1 MLLASSTA
9 TVLITIPIT
18 MEYRNQ
24 NISKKRKYTCEDE
37 EVEENEVP
45 DKNIYI
51 INNHLYFCADI
62 TPKTSFALCKYLR
75 SLEVKLKMEQLTV
88 SCGGKPEIYLHIT
101 TNGGCIYSAFSIIDC
116 FKSLSIPVNTVID
129 SNVSSAGTIISIHGA
144 KRYICENSYV
154 LIHELRSGCWGKL
167 AYIDD
172 TYKNCLKIQEHI
184 NQIYLDK
191 TKITKKYLKEILVKD
206 LELNADECI
215 RMGIADDI
223 YVAN

>member
-1 MLLASSTA
+1 MASKYIYSA
-9 TVLITIPIT
+9 NAVNSI
-18 MEYRNQ
+18 
-24 NISKKRKYTCEDE
+24 KKRKYTCEE
-37 EVEENEVP
+37 EEAEETEVP
-45 DKNIYI
+45 EKNIYI
-51 INNHLYFCADI
+51 INNHLYFSADI
-62 TPKTSFALCKYLR
+62 TPKTAFTLCKYLR
-75 SLEVKLKMEQLTV
+75 SLEIKLKMDCI
-88 SCGGKPEIYLHIT
+88 SMGAYGGKPEIYLHLT

-129 SNVSSAGTIISIHGA
+129 SNVSSAGTIISIHGH
-144 KRYICENSYV
+144 KRYICNNSYV

-215 RMGIADDI
+215 HMGIADEI
-223 YVAN
+223 YIPK

>member
-1 MLLASSTA
+1 MEHKYMR
-9 TVLITIPIT
+9 PI
-18 MEYRNQ
+18 
-24 NISKKRKYTCEDE
+24 KKRKYTCEDE
-37 EVEENEVP
+37 EEEENTQQQ

-62 TPKTSFALCKYLR
+62 TPKTAFSLCKYLR
-75 SLEVKLKMEQLTV
+75 SLEIRLRMEAAATG
-88 SCGGKPEIYLHIT
+88 SSPPPDIYLHIT

-116 FKSLSIPVNTVID
+116 FNSLSIPVNTVID

-144 KRYICENSYV
+144 KRYICDNSYV

-215 RMGIADDI
+215 RMGIADEI
-223 YVAN
+223 YIGNRENRASKARL

>member
-1 MLLASSTA
+1 MDHK
-9 TVLITIPIT
+9 
-18 MEYRNQ
+18 YRPSVPA
-24 NISKKRKYTCEDE
+24 SKKRKLTGEEEEE
-37 EVEENEVP
+37 EVEVQ

-51 INNHLYFCADI
+51 INNHLYFCSDI
-62 TPKTSFALCKYLR
+62 TPRSAFTLCKYLR
-75 SLEVKLKMEQLTV
+75 SLEIKLKMEQLTM

-101 TNGGCIYSAFSIIDC
+101 TNGGCICSAFSIIDC
-116 FKSLSIPVNTVID
+116 FKSLTIPVNTVID
-129 SNVSSAGTIISIHGA
+129 ANVSSAGTIISIHGA

-184 NQIYLDK
+184 NKIYLDK
-191 TKITKKYLKEILVKD
+191 TNMTKKQLKELLVKD

-215 RMGIADDI
+215 RMGIADEI
-223 YVAN
+223 YIV

>member
-1 MLLASSTA
+1 
-9 TVLITIPIT
+9 
-18 MEYRNQ
+18 MEHKYMRTL
-24 NISKKRKYTCEDE
+24 KKRKYTCDDDE
-37 EVEENEVP
+37 EEENEQQH

-62 TPKTSFALCKYLR
+62 TPKSAFALCKYLR
-75 SLEVKLKMEQLTV
+75 TLEIKLKMENICSSSGSSGV
-88 SCGGKPEIYLHIT
+88 KPEIYLHIT

-144 KRYICENSYV
+144 KRYICDNSYV

-191 TKITKKYLKEILVKD
+191 TKITKKNLKEILVKD

-215 RMGIADDI
+215 RMGIADEI
-223 YVAN
+223 YITK

>member
-1 MLLASSTA
+1 MEHKYMR
-9 TVLITIPIT
+9 PI
-18 MEYRNQ
+18 
-24 NISKKRKYTCEDE
+24 KKRKYTCEDE
-37 EVEENEVP
+37 EEEENMQQQ
-45 DKNIYI
+45 DKNIYV

-62 TPKTSFALCKYLR
+62 TPKTAFSLCKYLR
-75 SLEVKLKMEQLTV
+75 SLEIRLRMEAAATG
-88 SCGGKPEIYLHIT
+88 SSPPPDIYLHIT

-116 FKSLSIPVNTVID
+116 FNSLSIPVNTVID

-144 KRYICENSYV
+144 KRYICDNSYV

-215 RMGIADDI
+215 RMGIADEI
-223 YVAN
+223 YIGNRDSKASRASKARL